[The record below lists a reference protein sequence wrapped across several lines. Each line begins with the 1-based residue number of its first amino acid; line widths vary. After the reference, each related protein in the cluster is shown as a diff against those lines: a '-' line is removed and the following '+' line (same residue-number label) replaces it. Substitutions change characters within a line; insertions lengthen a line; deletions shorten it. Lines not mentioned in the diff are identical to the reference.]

1 MAGGTRPNPLDRQY
15 MLRALKELSQP
26 TSEVNLP
33 DGLLAV
39 PLLRHQRI
47 ALSWMVQKE
56 TSSLCSS
63 GGILADDQGLGKT
76 VSTIAL
82 ILKERPPLLE
92 TCNTAQN
99 SVLEIVDLDD
109 DPLPENGLMTKEFDA
124 PQDTS
129 RNGKAITSVNSSVHA
144 KGRLS
149 AGTLVVCPT
158 SVLRQWADEL
168 ANKVTWRANLS
179 VLVYHGSNRNKD
191 HHELAKYDVVLT
203 TYSIVSLEVP
213 KDDGE
218 KESATTS
225 KKRKCTSSSESGK
238 KMLKDDAGPLAKVAW
253 FRVVLDEAQ
262 SIKNYRTLVSKACW
276 GLRAKRRWC
285 LSGTPIQNSIDDL
298 YSYFRFL
305 RYDPYDELETFCS
318 KIKVPITNNPR
329 IGYSKLQAILKI
341 IMLRRTKDT
350 VLDGQPIISLP
361 PKRVKCKRVTF
372 SQEEHDFYSKLE
384 TDSRAQFQ
392 EYADAGTVKQNYV
405 HILSM
410 LLRLRQACNHPQ
422 LVKGYNSTSPWTS
435 SVETTVKIPRERQLI
450 LLKCLEACV
459 ALCGICNDV
468 PEDAV
473 VSVCGHIFCNQ
484 CISEHLTGEDIQCP
498 ATNCKT
504 DLSRCSVFSE
514 ATLKNSLSDRSCDLL
529 LGTSGSEAEDSEPF
543 SNTRS
548 IYSSK
553 IIAALKALQSFNK
566 PKCHTSQETCMLN
579 TSKESTACSST
590 SSGDVPK
597 NKALVFS
604 QWTGMLDLLEEGL
617 IDSSIEYR
625 RLDGTMSVIARDKAV
640 KDFNTLPEV
649 TVMIM
654 SLKAA
659 CLGLN
664 MVAACRVVMLDLWW
678 NPTVEDQAI
687 DRAHRI
693 GQTRTVKVYRL
704 TVKNTIED
712 RILALQEKKREMVAS
727 ALGEDESGGRLS
739 CLTVDDLKYLF
750 MM

>member
-1 MAGGTRPNPLDRQY
+1 MKWCVSSKD
-15 MLRALKELSQP
+15 LSRP

-47 ALSWMVQKE
+47 ALSWMVKKE
-56 TSSLCSS
+56 TSSLRSS

-82 ILKERPPLLE
+82 ILKERSPLLE

-99 SVLEIVDLDD
+99 SVLEIMDLDD
-109 DPLPENGLMTKEFDA
+109 DPLPENGVMTKEFDA
-124 PQDTS
+124 RQDIS

-144 KGRLS
+144 KGRPS
-149 AGTLVVCPT
+149 AGTLVICPT

-179 VLVYHGSNRNKD
+179 VLVYHGSNRIKD

-218 KESATTS
+218 KETIEDRATTS
-225 KKRKCTSSSESGK
+225 KKRKCPSSSKSGK
-238 KMLKDDAGPLAKVAW
+238 KKDDAGPLAKVAW
-253 FRVVLDEAQ
+253 YRVVLDEAQ
-262 SIKNYRTLVSKACW
+262 SIKNHITLVSKACW
-276 GLRAKRRWC
+276 GLRAKRIWC

-305 RYDPYDELETFCS
+305 RYYPYDELTTFCS
-318 KIKVPITNNPR
+318 KIKVPITNNPS
-329 IGYSKLQAILKI
+329 IGYVKLQAILKV
-341 IMLRRTKDT
+341 IMLRRTKAT
-350 VLDGQPIISLP
+350 ILDGEPIISLP
-361 PKRVKCKRVTF
+361 PKHVKCKRVKF

-392 EYADAGTVKQNYV
+392 VQNVKQNYV

-422 LVKGYNSTSPWTS
+422 LVKGYNSTSHWTS

-504 DLSRCSVFSE
+504 ELSGSSVFSE
-514 ATLKNSLSDRSCDLL
+514 ATLNNSLSDRSCDLL
-529 LGTSGSEAEDSEPF
+529 LGTSGSEVEDSEPF
-543 SNTRS
+543 SKTRP

-566 PKCHTSQETCMLN
+566 RKCHTSQETCMLN
-579 TSKESTACSST
+579 TSKESTACNST
-590 SSGDVPK
+590 SSCDVPK
-597 NKALVFS
+597 KKAIVFS
-604 QWTGMLDLLEEGL
+604 QWTGMLDFLG
-617 IDSSIEYR
+617 SIPCK
-625 RLDGTMSVIARDKAV
+625 LHQIFK
-640 KDFNTLPEV
+640 
-649 TVMIM
+649 
-654 SLKAA
+654 
-659 CLGLN
+659 
-664 MVAACRVVMLDLWW
+664 
-678 NPTVEDQAI
+678 
-687 DRAHRI
+687 
-693 GQTRTVKVYRL
+693 
-704 TVKNTIED
+704 
-712 RILALQEKKREMVAS
+712 EKKREMIAS